1 MAACEPMIQSHSIR
15 DRLVSSPV
23 YFPHLPLEPALRAC
37 SDLGFTKFEG
47 FTEWAASKMDWRGD
61 PAKPRRLAESMG
73 LRFSSFHLPTA
84 KSGSDSELGDLM
96 VAARFGAG
104 LGAKV
109 VLFKAASREIFASLG
124 PRFLDALTA
133 ADLGVVPVLQNHR
146 GGPIQSLDD
155 FRAVLHSLNHDPRMK
170 TLLEV
175 GQFHRA
181 GVEWRK
187 GWEWMGS
194 RIALIH
200 VNDILGGNS
209 VLYGTGEVDLR
220 GLMRQVRT
228 SGYEGDIV
236 VELELPSREVDSNET
251 LQGVRLAVEHL
262 EANYRD
268 A

>member
-1 MAACEPMIQSHSIR
+1 MIQSRSFR

-37 SDLGFTKFEG
+37 SKLGFAKFEG
-47 FTEWAASKMDWRGD
+47 FTEWAASKMDWRDD

-73 LRFSSFHLPTA
+73 LRFSSFHLPTV
-84 KSGSDSELGDLM
+84 KSGADSELSDLM

-104 LGAKV
+104 LGARV

-124 PRFLDALTA
+124 PRFLDALSAT
-133 ADLGVVPVLQNHR
+133 DLGLTPVLQNHR

-155 FRAVLHSLNHDPRMK
+155 FRAVLHSLNNDPRMK

-175 GQFHRA
+175 GQFHRV
-181 GVEWRK
+181 GVEWK
-187 GWEWMGS
+187 TGWEWMGE

-200 VNDILGGNS
+200 VNDIRDGQS

-220 GLMRQVRT
+220 GLMRRVKT
-228 SGYEGDIV
+228 SGYDGDIV

-251 LQGVRLAVEHL
+251 LEGVRLAVEHL
-262 EANYRD
+262 EAIHRD

>member
-1 MAACEPMIQSHSIR
+1 VPKPLTQSLSIR

-23 YFPHLPLEPALRAC
+23 YFPHLPLEPVLEAC
-37 SDLGFTKFEG
+37 SGLGFTKFEG
-47 FTEWAASKMDWRGD
+47 FTEWAACKLDWRDD

-84 KSGSDSELGDLM
+84 RSGEESELSDLM
-96 VAARFGAG
+96 VAARYGAG

-109 VLFKAASREIFASLG
+109 VLFKAASRELYASVG
-124 PRFLDALTA
+124 PRFLEALDAE
-133 ADLGVVPVLQNHR
+133 DLGLTPVLQNHR
-146 GGPIQSLDD
+146 GGPIQSLGD
-155 FRAVLHSLNHDPRMK
+155 FQEVLHSLNNDSRMK

-187 GWEWMGS
+187 GWEWMGG

-200 VNDILGGNS
+200 VNDIREGQS
-209 VLYGTGEVDLR
+209 VPYGTGEVDLR
-220 GLMRQVRT
+220 GLMRQVKV

-236 VELELPSREVDSNET
+236 VELELSNRETVRKDT
-251 LQGVRLAVEHL
+251 LEGVKRAVEHL
-262 EANYRD
+262 EGLYRD
-268 A
+268 D